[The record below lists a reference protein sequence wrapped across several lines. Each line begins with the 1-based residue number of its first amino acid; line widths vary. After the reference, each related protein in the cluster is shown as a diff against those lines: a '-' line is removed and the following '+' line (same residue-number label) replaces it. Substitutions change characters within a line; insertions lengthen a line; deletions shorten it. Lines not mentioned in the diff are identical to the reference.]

1 MRKSAEAIIQCPFFK
16 KELRN
21 LLCCE
26 GFVEGTCMTTA
37 FSDRKAALDYISDN
51 CTRMDGGSCPMAK
64 NLFAKYDKIRAEEE
78 KAEKEWRETLKRIGG
93 IRHSGDNF
101 INSRMSV
108 N

>member
-64 NLFAKYDKIRAEEE
+64 NLFAKYEKIRAEEE
-78 KAEKEWRETLKRIGG
+78 KARMRSKGAVRGSFKKEVAMKRA
-93 IRHSGDNF
+93 F
-101 INSRMSV
+101 P
-108 N
+108 